1 MSCTRCSNTLSL
13 HLAMASTI
21 KTRSSLYLQGLQDG
35 YSNEELADFREY
47 VLDNTSCLPR
57 SRFPQEQAQV
67 VSKFLFFANDGRPFE
82 EPEVWRPIHDV
93 KLIDSWLRSLQKAGC
108 SPSTLYNR
116 VRALKIAS
124 RFTYATFKME
134 PSSGLRE
141 DLDSKLSVFNR
152 RRKAAVGAH
161 EGNPLPDLKALQED
175 VFDNESAK
183 KRFQQ
188 VVRRAQGFQD
198 VDAKLQRAEFLFAM
212 RMALVLCQS
221 SVGTRPSALYTLTT
235 SQVMEACRQHPEDS
249 DMVIGNAAHKTG
261 GSRGPAI
268 IVLGSA
274 SRRVLLDY
282 VTYVRSRCPNAPV
295 GDHAFVNANGRPLTP
310 SQVNAN
316 LVRHQ
321 RSCGWDR
328 RPVTCTDFRKAVVT
342 ELRTQERQRRGQAT
356 LDDVCLTMT
365 HSRATSDRYYDRD
378 LRRDAAIRTHGRIRA
393 LMQQEDQE

>member
-1 MSCTRCSNTLSL
+1 M
-13 HLAMASTI
+13 
-21 KTRSSLYLQGLQDG
+21 
-35 YSNEELADFREY
+35 
-47 VLDNTSCLPR
+47 
-57 SRFPQEQAQV
+57 
-67 VSKFLFFANDGRPFE
+67 
-82 EPEVWRPIHDV
+82 
-93 KLIDSWLRSLQKAGC
+93 
-108 SPSTLYNR
+108 
-116 VRALKIAS
+116 
-124 RFTYATFKME
+124 
-134 PSSGLRE
+134 
-141 DLDSKLSVFNR
+141 
-152 RRKAAVGAH
+152 
-161 EGNPLPDLKALQED
+161 
-175 VFDNESAK
+175 
-183 KRFQQ
+183 
-188 VVRRAQGFQD
+188 
-198 VDAKLQRAEFLFAM
+198 
-212 RMALVLCQS
+212 LCQS

-365 HSRATSDRYYDRD
+365 HSRATSDMYYDRD
-378 LRRDAAIRTHGRIRA
+378 LRRDAAIRAHGRIRA